1 MKTRTKGLII
11 SFILVFAVFIGVF
24 TMMPMTASAETPTD
38 TITIN
43 GLTAPQAGQS
53 ADAWLDDN
61 SPVFSPNYDWGG
73 DYWFEGAFGNYG
85 ELPLGDEFWDNF
97 VSGQSYTFYLY
108 IESETPTLPLNATLN
123 VPGATSATYEYYG
136 EDDGLYYADI
146 MIVYTVVGASG
157 PTITVTG
164 FPAPQ
169 V

>member
-1 MKTRTKGLII
+1 MKKR
-11 SFILVFAVFIGVF
+11 ILSLLLTVTMLLGMIPGTAFTAFAV
-24 TMMPMTASAETPTD
+24 ETP

-108 IESETPTLPLNATLN
+108 IESETPTLPLIATLN
-123 VPGATSATYEYYG
+123 VPGATFAKYEY
-136 EDDGLYYADI
+136 
-146 MIVYTVVGASG
+146 
-157 PTITVTG
+157 
-164 FPAPQ
+164 
-169 V
+169 